1 MGHFCDTSSA
11 DVPRG
16 PYAGIGS
23 LPTAAAGILIEHAW
37 LPHQPKPTPS
47 QGMRM
52 VKGVV
57 KKEKT
62 TGTSVSSAC
71 PLSRVAHSFQWANPW
86 DNKQLHRCL
95 TSRLTCARL
104 GVCIARSR
112 RLVDDDGGDCDN
124 GEATCAP

>member
-16 PYAGIGS
+16 PDAGVGS

-52 VKGVV
+52 VKGSG
-57 KKEKT
+57 EK
-62 TGTSVSSAC
+62 GK
-71 PLSRVAHSFQWANPW
+71 NY
-86 DNKQLHRCL
+86 
-95 TSRLTCARL
+95 
-104 GVCIARSR
+104 GY
-112 RLVDDDGGDCDN
+112 
-124 GEATCAP
+124 